1 MKKNKHTN
9 DRRQKAYTKSPS
21 LISAENEDLGK
32 QAKTVSKSKTNKKFI
47 VTSPQSLY
55 VEHVDLDQQN
65 IGKERWFDESESMW
79 LSSDTTSIS
88 LFFEEHRLSSPF
100 HLLVGQQTISWLANL
115 ADSYL
120 SLGEGVVFLDGQE
133 TNSMA
138 ALKKTPQEKQDEKTT
153 INYQNDSIDSP
164 IDIFQ
169 SRKSS
174 TNPDYYSPISKM
186 EKNSLLH
193 SFEDSKW
200 VSNYENTLLSN
211 LTIIGVED
219 EKSQNDSSF
228 QQDQE
233 VVEPLFWP
241 FEWEFDWTSQDI
253 NKYFAMSPQRYM
265 IDMKIAYRDG
275 RGKRLTFNTEKME
288 SDVVKRVNSIP
299 SIVRNSNKLDIKME
313 VADDPKAYSPN
324 SIHRNKEFS
333 SNQELP
339 IENILG
345 LNEFDGHEG
354 IDFEF
359 SEDIFSMNDFF

>member
-1 MKKNKHTN
+1 
-9 DRRQKAYTKSPS
+9 
-21 LISAENEDLGK
+21 
-32 QAKTVSKSKTNKKFI
+32 
-47 VTSPQSLY
+47 
-55 VEHVDLDQQN
+55 
-65 IGKERWFDESESMW
+65 
-79 LSSDTTSIS
+79 
-88 LFFEEHRLSSPF
+88 
-100 HLLVGQQTISWLANL
+100 
-115 ADSYL
+115 
-120 SLGEGVVFLDGQE
+120 
-133 TNSMA
+133 
-138 ALKKTPQEKQDEKTT
+138 
-153 INYQNDSIDSP
+153 
-164 IDIFQ
+164 
-169 SRKSS
+169 
-174 TNPDYYSPISKM
+174 M

-313 VADDPKAYSPN
+313 VADDAKAYSPN